1 MKKKFINKFAP
12 RELSSEENRKYLEKK
27 NIPVHEGRVINKFGA
42 FGGMG
47 KSIARKKR
55 EERDLLGIEDPH
67 ISAEGLYSRQ
77 QGAIYGSQPSRANDP
92 KADASNPYAVC
103 APVKGNPYAQDTSN
117 LPQHHVPAPPTQP
130 VGPDARYDSGEP
142 LRKVETTQSVLE
154 ARRDLF
160 GGSDTASI
168 NSRNPYASAP
178 SEPVYDEL
186 AELNSSGA
194 SIRSFKPYEQ
204 RGSSRLPPLDELNS
218 TPNEL
223 DELNAVPGEASN
235 RPNPDDELL
244 QMPSEV
250 APPDATRS
258 GEVHAVS
265 FDDDVNSD
273 DEEAEEMK
281 LQIRDEKKRTVQSTR
296 NALRVAAEAENS
308 GRNTLGMLG
317 YQGDTLANTES
328 NIGLGAN
335 QSRIAE
341 DKAKELAKLNRS
353 IFLPHMSNP
362 FNSRRRLQEKEARL
376 KQQRIEEQ
384 NARERR
390 SEAARE
396 SEQRV
401 MAGLNETGGV
411 NYSDTAARVRRQMM
425 RGSQERK
432 QYQFEADSEDE
443 ELEDE
448 IDMNLDSL
456 SHATNRLHNLSL
468 SMNGEVTAQNKRL
481 DSLITDTDKLDV
493 DVHMNSARM
502 ASIK

>member
-1 MKKKFINKFAP
+1 MKRKFINKFAP
-12 RELSSEENRKYLEKK
+12 RELTGEENKKYLEKK
-27 NIPVHEGRVINKFGA
+27 NVPVNEGRVVNKFGA

-47 KSIARKKR
+47 KDILRQKR
-55 EERDLLGIEDPH
+55 TERESLGIEEPQM
-67 ISAEGLYSRQ
+67 SAEGLYTRQ
-77 QGAIYGSQPSRANDP
+77 QGAIYGTQPSRANDP
-92 KADASNPYAVC
+92 NADSSNPYATA
-103 APVKGNPYAQDTSN
+103 APVRGNPYAQDSNN
-117 LPQHHVPAPPTQP
+117 LPQHPVPAPP
-130 VGPDARYDSGEP
+130 PDTYARTSSLAGEP
-142 LRKVETTQSVLE
+142 LKKVETSQSTVD
-154 ARRDLF
+154 ARQRLF
-160 GGSDTASI
+160 GSSDAASI
-168 NSRNPYASAP
+168 SSNNPYSFAP
-178 SEPVYDEL
+178 SEPAYDEL

-194 SIRSFKPYEQ
+194 SIRSSRPY
-204 RGSSRLPPLDELNS
+204 GYDTGSRLPAVDEVNV

-223 DELNAVPGEASN
+223 DELNAVPGESKN
-235 RPNPDDELL
+235 DYSPDDELL

-250 APPDATRS
+250 APPGASAS
-258 GEVHAVS
+258 GEVQAVS

-273 DEEAEEMK
+273 DEEAEELK

-317 YQGDTLANTES
+317 YQGDTLANTEK

-341 DKAKELAKLNRS
+341 DKANELKKLNRS
-353 IFLPHMSNP
+353 IFLPNVSNP

-376 KQQRIEEQ
+376 KQERIEEQ

-390 SEAARE
+390 SKAAQE

-411 NYSDTAARVRRQMM
+411 GYSETAARVRRQMM
-425 RGSQERK
+425 RGSDERK

-468 SMNGEVTAQNKRL
+468 SMNDEVKAQNTRL
-481 DSLITDTDKLDV
+481 DGLITDTDKLDV
-493 DVHMNSARM
+493 DVHMNSVRM
-502 ASIK
+502 AAFK